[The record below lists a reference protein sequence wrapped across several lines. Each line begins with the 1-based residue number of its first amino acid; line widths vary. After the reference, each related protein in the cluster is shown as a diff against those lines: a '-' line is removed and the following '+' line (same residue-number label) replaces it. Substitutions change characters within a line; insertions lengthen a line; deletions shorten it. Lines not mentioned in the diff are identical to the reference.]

1 MAEDRCL
8 LTESGIYLAFSDQK
22 AQKTL
27 NKVMRTEKK
36 MVRRMAT
43 TLKVPVASGLLKDEK
58 FTFQRKIQKLVTWH
72 KIQKESIIK
81 FGQTPLSYNTVGD
94 TSFEF
99 PGVQSVPVIG
109 GKKGKQITG
118 TFSITTAS
126 RFFSHAAHLLWEDS
140 TLPS

>member
-1 MAEDRCL
+1 MKGAPVSSATINARARVAVMAEDRCL

-58 FTFQRKIQKLVTWH
+58 FTFQRKIQKLVT
-72 KIQKESIIK
+72 
-81 FGQTPLSYNTVGD
+81 
-94 TSFEF
+94 
-99 PGVQSVPVIG
+99 
-109 GKKGKQITG
+109 
-118 TFSITTAS
+118 
-126 RFFSHAAHLLWEDS
+126 
-140 TLPS
+140 